1 VDTDLLNVDQR
12 PIPRTALL
20 SLSLSLPT
28 CVFQRVQGRELDLQG
43 CDKVL
48 ELLNVVVH
56 QFLVTEQNAPC
67 CPPESPAQVV
77 PGGVELLTAMQQ
89 HAKRCAHQMHL
100 VATVRWILFLSS
112 VKVFCPYIQE
122 SMERGKWYLSLRVA
136 QHFQQLGTSC
146 IEPPLQSHVGG
157 GVEIRFVFAIIF
169 KEFKDMENS
178 LPERNTRTPRR
189 GSRGK
194 GQNRNFREGQKKEP
208 NGSSQKPNQYKHFIW
223 KDSAV
228 DGWQNFSRENLHRYC
243 LAMKSAH
250 ESNSSA
256 IYRARVQQANLGL
269 RINELI
275 EKAEKENRPSTNYQR
290 DVQDKN
296 AQYYDQLAR
305 LFSDANIVDEEIEKQ
320 LQDVRASTTNAIR
333 ELKKKYQL
341 KEKADLSGAN
351 KASEAT
357 SEQLQYDPDDPHQQV
372 VVFQSN
378 PEEDS
383 S

>member
-1 VDTDLLNVDQR
+1 
-12 PIPRTALL
+12 
-20 SLSLSLPT
+20 
-28 CVFQRVQGRELDLQG
+28 
-43 CDKVL
+43 
-48 ELLNVVVH
+48 
-56 QFLVTEQNAPC
+56 
-67 CPPESPAQVV
+67 
-77 PGGVELLTAMQQ
+77 
-89 HAKRCAHQMHL
+89 
-100 VATVRWILFLSS
+100 
-112 VKVFCPYIQE
+112 
-122 SMERGKWYLSLRVA
+122 
-136 QHFQQLGTSC
+136 
-146 IEPPLQSHVGG
+146 
-157 GVEIRFVFAIIF
+157 
-169 KEFKDMENS
+169 
-178 LPERNTRTPRR
+178 
-189 GSRGK
+189 
-194 GQNRNFREGQKKEP
+194 
-208 NGSSQKPNQYKHFIW
+208 
-223 KDSAV
+223 
-228 DGWQNFSRENLHRYC
+228 
-243 LAMKSAH
+243 MKSAH

>member
-1 VDTDLLNVDQR
+1 
-12 PIPRTALL
+12 
-20 SLSLSLPT
+20 
-28 CVFQRVQGRELDLQG
+28 
-43 CDKVL
+43 
-48 ELLNVVVH
+48 
-56 QFLVTEQNAPC
+56 
-67 CPPESPAQVV
+67 
-77 PGGVELLTAMQQ
+77 
-89 HAKRCAHQMHL
+89 
-100 VATVRWILFLSS
+100 
-112 VKVFCPYIQE
+112 
-122 SMERGKWYLSLRVA
+122 
-136 QHFQQLGTSC
+136 
-146 IEPPLQSHVGG
+146 
-157 GVEIRFVFAIIF
+157 
-169 KEFKDMENS
+169 
-178 LPERNTRTPRR
+178 
-189 GSRGK
+189 
-194 GQNRNFREGQKKEP
+194 
-208 NGSSQKPNQYKHFIW
+208 
-223 KDSAV
+223 
-228 DGWQNFSRENLHRYC
+228 
-243 LAMKSAH
+243 MKSAH
-250 ESNSSA
+250 ESSSSA

-290 DVQDKN
+290 DVQEKN

-372 VVFQSN
+372 IVFQSN